1 MTQVPPPAD
10 SLWAA
15 KTYDNGTATSREA
28 ATNAKRFAGTQAARV
43 LECVAA
49 AGDRGRTNSEIVDE
63 TGFQLASVCARV
75 AALRED
81 GLIRDSGSKR
91 PTPSGCAA
99 KVWVAVWG
107 EA

>member
-1 MTQVPPPAD
+1 MTRIPPPTD
-10 SLWAA
+10 SLWA
-15 KTYDNGTATSREA
+15 KTYANDTATSRAA
-28 ATNAKRFAGTQAARV
+28 ATSAKRFAGTQAAMV
-43 LECVAA
+43 LECIAA
-49 AGDRGRTNSEIVDE
+49 AGDTGRTNSEIVEE
-63 TGFQLASVCARV
+63 TGFMLASVCARV

-81 GLIRDSGSKR
+81 GLIRDSGLKR